1 MPRLAAR
8 TNDFL
13 TFQVVELFKQAQAL
27 QAAGKDIISLGIGE
41 PDFTAPPQVVEALQR
56 AAQAGQSGYS
66 APAGL
71 MPLREAIARFYHEQ
85 FGAAIDPRR
94 VIVTA
99 GASGALTLACA
110 ALVNPGAE
118 VLMPDPSYPANSNFV
133 LAAGGRPRLIPSSAD
148 KRFQLSAQDVARHWT
163 EATQGVLVASPS
175 NPTGT
180 SIDHGELS
188 RLLAEVRARQGFA
201 IVDEIYL
208 GLSYEGQ
215 PRSALTLDDDIIV
228 INSFSK
234 YFHMTGWRLG
244 WMIVPEAMV
253 APVEKI
259 AGSLAICAPHAGA
272 ARRPGLLHA
281 GRPAHLRTPPRSLQA
296 APRLP
301 AARVRTPRPEGAG
314 QAGRRLLHLR
324 RHQRLRHR
332 QRQLLAAPAAGSR
345 HRRRARPGFRPRPW
359 PSHHAL
365 LLRHRAGPSGRIR
378 RPPGQAAGPLKR
390 GHAALAGPSTGPG
403 QVLPGLRPAA

>member
-8 TNDFL
+8 TNEFL

-71 MPLREAIARFYHEQ
+71 MPLREAIAQFYHDQ
-85 FGAAIDPRR
+85 FGATINPRR

-110 ALVNPGAE
+110 ALVNPGGE

-148 KRFQLSAQDVARHWT
+148 KRFQLSAQDVAHHWT

-180 SIDHGELS
+180 SIDHGELA
-188 RLLAEVRARQGFA
+188 RLLGEVRARHGFA

-244 WMIVPEAMV
+244 WMIVPEDMV

-259 AGSLAICAPHAGA
+259 AGSLAICAP
-272 ARRPGLLHA
+272 
-281 GRPAHLRTPPRSLQA
+281 T
-296 APRLP
+296 
-301 AARVRTPRPEGAG
+301 
-314 QAGRRLLHLR
+314 
-324 RHQRLRHR
+324 
-332 QRQLLAAPAAGSR
+332 LA
-345 HRRRARPGFRPRPW
+345 
-359 PSHHAL
+359 
-365 LLRHRAGPSGRIR
+365 
-378 RPPGQAAGPLKR
+378 Q
-390 GHAALAGPSTGPG
+390 HAALACFTPDALRTFEHRREAFKQRRDYLLPEFERLGLKVPVKPDGAFYIYADISDLGTDSASFSQRLLLEAGIAA
-403 QVLPGLRPAA
+403 VPGLDFGPTHGHHTMRFSYATGLDRLEEAVARMGKLLGR